1 MNFTHKLSALVALA
15 SVLSCVTPARA
26 DSWEDG
32 KSYNRSVLTY
42 SGKATLLGKMTEV
55 VVTFNCDTTAEKDMQ
70 GTLGLDIGIKGTDLL
85 AEFPFGDFEGPDAE
99 FAPLVQAVI
108 TRTGAVPF
116 EVSTQAGGWF
126 SDESTFTF
134 GVSEVSKKAKS
145 PPRALL
151 EALAA
156 PGVESLRLV
165 ISDPRPSGK
174 SLTLDISVA
183 GREEAFRKLLEGLGS

>member
-1 MNFTHKLSALVALA
+1 MNFLNKPSALAALA

-42 SGKATLLGKMTEV
+42 SGRASLLGRMTEV
-55 VVTFNCDTTAEKDMQ
+55 VVTFNCDTTAEKDIR
-70 GTLGLDIGIKGTDLL
+70 GTLGLDIGIKGTDFL
-85 AEFPFGDFEGPDAE
+85 AEFPFSDFEGPDAE
-99 FAPLVQAVI
+99 FSPLVQAVI
-108 TRTGAVPF
+108 TRTGEAPF
-116 EVSTQAGGWF
+116 EVSTQASGWF

-134 GVSEVSKKAKS
+134 GFSEVSKKAKS
-145 PPRALL
+145 PPRGLL

-156 PGVESLRLV
+156 TGAETLRLV